1 MTGTDLIVFDYEGAQ
16 VRIVTGDDGEPWFV
30 ASDVARILGYREAH
44 RLTRGLDDD
53 ERGPHIVG
61 TPGGDHA
68 MSPRSDPWE
77 SVPYTPTSSGS
88 TRARQLTVFQAA
100 VAARTRGLG
109 GEDLRVALE
118 EALAALDA
126 SVHAARQEA

>member
-1 MTGTDLIVFDYEGAQ
+1 
-16 VRIVTGDDGEPWFV
+16 
-30 ASDVARILGYREAH
+30 
-44 RLTRGLDDD
+44 
-53 ERGPHIVG
+53 
-61 TPGGDHA
+61 

-88 TRARQLTVFQAA
+88 TRARQLKVFQAA
-100 VAARTRGLG
+100 VATRTRDLG

-126 SVHAARQEA
+126 SVHAAGKEA

>member
-1 MTGTDLIVFDYEGAQ
+1 
-16 VRIVTGDDGEPWFV
+16 
-30 ASDVARILGYREAH
+30 
-44 RLTRGLDDD
+44 
-53 ERGPHIVG
+53 
-61 TPGGDHA
+61 

-77 SVPYTPTSSGS
+77 SVPYTPTSPGS
-88 TRARQLTVFQAA
+88 TRARQLMAFQAA

-126 SVHAARQEA
+126 SVHAARKEA

>member
-1 MTGTDLIVFDYEGAQ
+1 
-16 VRIVTGDDGEPWFV
+16 
-30 ASDVARILGYREAH
+30 
-44 RLTRGLDDD
+44 
-53 ERGPHIVG
+53 
-61 TPGGDHA
+61 

-77 SVPYTPTSSGS
+77 SVPYTPTSSDS
-88 TRARQLTVFQAA
+88 THARRLAAFQAA

-126 SVHAARQEA
+126 SVHATRQGA